1 MSESKDLIKE
11 AFVSFFFLGRA
22 PVAPGTFGSFGSLIL
37 AYLIVANENLVNY
50 SGYLLLGLSVV
61 FYYIGLQIAPWS
73 EKEYGKDPAI
83 YVMDEVIGY
92 LIPISF
98 LIIFGVNLTT
108 NIWILSFISFRI
120 FDVLKIWPAKDLE
133 NMKGGHGI
141 ILDDVAAGFQTL
153 IFVLLILQFNI
164 I

>member
-1 MSESKDLIKE
+1 MSESKDLMKE
-11 AFVSFFFLGRA
+11 TFVSFFFLGRA

-37 AYLIVANENLVNY
+37 AYLIVENIVDY
-50 SGYLLLGLSVV
+50 SGYLLLGLSAI
-61 FYYIGLQIAPWS
+61 FYYVGLQIAPWC
-73 EKEYGKDPAI
+73 EDKYGKDPGI
-83 YVMDEVIGY
+83 YVVDEVIGY

-98 LIIFGVNLTT
+98 LIIFGVDLTT
-108 NIWILSFISFRI
+108 KTWIISFISFRI

-133 NMKGGHGI
+133 NMKEGHGI

-153 IFVLLILQFNI
+153 IFVLLIIQFNI

>member
-1 MSESKDLIKE
+1 MNESKDLIKE
-11 AFVSFFFLGRA
+11 AFVSFFFLGRS
-22 PVAPGTFGSFGSLIL
+22 PVAPGTVGSFGSFIL
-37 AYLIVANENLVNY
+37 AYLIVENIADY
-50 SGYLLLGLSVV
+50 SGYLLLGLSSIL
-61 FYYIGLQIAPWS
+61 YYTGLQIAPWC
-73 EKEYGKDPAI
+73 EDRYGKDPGI

-92 LIPISF
+92 LITISF
-98 LIIFGVNLTT
+98 LIIFGVDLTVE
-108 NIWILSFISFRI
+108 IWVLSFISFRI

-153 IFVLLILQFNI
+153 IFVLLIIQFNI

>member
-1 MSESKDLIKE
+1 MNESKDLIKE
-11 AFVSFFFLGRA
+11 AFVSFFFLGRS
-22 PVAPGTFGSFGSLIL
+22 PVAPGTVGSFGSFIL
-37 AYLIVANENLVNY
+37 AYLIVENIADY
-50 SGYLLLGLSVV
+50 SGYFLLGLSGI
-61 FYYIGLQIAPWS
+61 FYYIGLQIAPWC
-73 EKEYGKDPAI
+73 EDRYGKDPGI

-92 LIPISF
+92 LITISF
-98 LIIFGVNLTT
+98 LIIFGVDLTVD
-108 NIWILSFISFRI
+108 IWVLSFISFRI

-153 IFVLLILQFNI
+153 IFVLLIIQFNI

>member
-1 MSESKDLIKE
+1 MNESRDLIKE
-11 AFVSFFFLGRA
+11 AFVSFFFLGRT
-22 PVAPGTFGSFGSLIL
+22 PVAPGTAGSFGSLIL
-37 AYLIVANENLVNY
+37 AYLIVENIIDY
-50 SGYLLLGLSVV
+50 SGYLLLGLSII
-61 FYYIGLQIAPWS
+61 FYYTGLQIAPWC
-73 EKEYGKDPAI
+73 EDRYGKDPGI

-92 LIPISF
+92 LIAISF
-98 LIIFGVNLTT
+98 LIILKVDLTT

-133 NMKGGHGI
+133 NIKGGHGI

-153 IFVLLILQFNI
+153 IFVLLIIQFDI